1 MQNTVTKF
9 KCWING
15 VGISWENANM
25 SFHQATNVNVKFLLH
40 PVRNK
45 WGSKKKKIQ
54 PIVVLTLGTSL
65 KQTLD
70 ESRVKDETVIWD
82 HMVNEERV
90 KKNPQDVY
98 ISKQSWMTEIR
109 KIKQSVSATIHS
121 PELVSIHTKPRSG
134 EISTNK

>member
-1 MQNTVTKF
+1 
-9 KCWING
+9 
-15 VGISWENANM
+15 M

-45 WGSKKKKIQ
+45 RGSKKKNIQ

-90 KKNPQDVY
+90 KKKPSRCIY
-98 ISKQSWMTEIR
+98 IQAKLDYGDKKNKAISFCDNTL
-109 KIKQSVSATIHS
+109 